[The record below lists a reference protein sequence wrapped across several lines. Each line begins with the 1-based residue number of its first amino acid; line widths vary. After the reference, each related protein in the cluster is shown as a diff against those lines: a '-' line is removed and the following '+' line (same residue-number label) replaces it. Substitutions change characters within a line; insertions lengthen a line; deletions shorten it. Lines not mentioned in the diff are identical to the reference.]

1 MAAPPTEP
9 TRSVTPADIPE
20 GFVLGTATS
29 AYQIEGAV
37 TADGRGRSI
46 WDALAMRPGAIADGS
61 SGSPACD
68 HYRRWEEDLDLLA
81 ELGVDS
87 YRFSVAWP
95 RIQPTGRG
103 TPVQAG
109 LDFYDRLVDGLLE
122 RGIQP
127 NVTLYHWDLPA
138 ALEDDLGGWR
148 HRDTAGRFAD
158 YTLHVAER
166 LADRVPRWATLN
178 EPWCS
183 AFLGYQ
189 DGEHAP
195 GVHDE
200 AGSVRAAHHL
210 LVGHGLAVQAL
221 RSVGA
226 ADVGIV
232 LNLNHVRPATDREGD
247 REAAERVD
255 GTQNRWWLGA
265 LAGQIPEDVTATSI
279 APFVDTEELVRDG
292 DAALVA
298 EPLDWLGV
306 NTYFPQVVAA
316 GEDETRRPAGPGL
329 DGTVLTPPAPGEPT
343 NMLGWRI
350 DPERAAAVLHQA
362 HAFHPGLP
370 LLVTENG
377 IPLRDEVAVDG
388 GVHDPARVAYLTD
401 HLAAL
406 LDVRSSGVPLEGY
419 YAWSLLDNFE
429 WAHGYEPRFGIVHVD
444 YQTQERT
451 PKDSFHWLQGLARGR

>member
-1 MAAPPTEP
+1 MAVPPTEP
-9 TRSVTPADIPE
+9 TREVRPGDLPD

-29 AYQIEGAV
+29 SYQIEGAV

-46 WDALAMRPGAIADGS
+46 WDALAWRPGAIADGS
-61 SGSPACD
+61 SGDPACD

-95 RIQPTGRG
+95 RIQPNGRG
-103 TPVQAG
+103 KPLQAG

-122 RGIQP
+122 RGIAP

-158 YTLHVAER
+158 YALHVATR
-166 LADRVPRWATLN
+166 LADRVPTWATLN

-183 AFLGYQ
+183 AFLGYER
-189 DGEHAP
+189 GIHAP
-195 GVHDE
+195 GETDE
-200 AGSVRAAHHL
+200 AGAVRAAHNL

-226 ADVGIV
+226 TGVGIV
-232 LNLNHVRPATDREGD
+232 LNLHRVDPATDREGD
-247 REAAERVD
+247 RDAAERVD

-265 LAGQIPEDVTATSI
+265 LAGDFPEDVVANSI
-279 APFVDTEELVRDG
+279 APFVELETLSRDG
-292 DAALVA
+292 DADLCA

-306 NTYFPQVVAA
+306 NSYGPQVVATGDDA
-316 GEDETRRPAGPGL
+316 THRPAGPGL
-329 DGTVLTPPAPGEPT
+329 DGIVHVPAHADEPT

-350 DPERAAAVLHQA
+350 DAERAAAVLHQA
-362 HAFHPGLP
+362 HEFLP
-370 LLVTENG
+370 DLPVTVTENG
-377 IPLRDEVAVDG
+377 IPLPDEVGADG
-388 GVHDPARVAYLTD
+388 AVHDPARVAYLTD
-401 HLAAL
+401 HLAAM
-406 LDVRSSGVPLEGY
+406 LDTRAEGVPLAGY
-419 YAWSLLDNFE
+419 HAWSLLDNFE
-429 WAHGYEPRFGIVHVD
+429 WAHGYPPRFGIVHVD
-444 YQTQERT
+444 FETQERT
-451 PKDSFHWLQGLARGR
+451 PKDSYRWLQELARGR

>member
-1 MAAPPTEP
+1 MAAPPTAP
-9 TRSVTPADIPE
+9 TREVTPGDLPD
-20 GFVLGTATS
+20 GFVLGVATS
-29 AYQIEGAV
+29 SHQIEGAV

-68 HYRRWEEDLDLLA
+68 HYRRWEDDLDLLA

-95 RIQPTGRG
+95 RIQPNGRG
-103 TPVQAG
+103 RPLQAG

-122 RGIQP
+122 RGIRP

-158 YTLHVAER
+158 YALLVAER
-166 LADRVPRWATLN
+166 LADRVPAWSTLN

-183 AFLGYQ
+183 AFLGYER
-189 DGEHAP
+189 GEHAP
-195 GVHDE
+195 GVRDE

-226 ADVGIV
+226 EGLGIV
-232 LNLNHVRPATDREGD
+232 LNLNDVRPATDREGD
-247 REAAERVD
+247 RDAAERVD

-265 LAGQIPEDVTATSI
+265 LTGAIPEDVLATSV
-279 APFVDTEELVRDG
+279 APFVELEELAREG
-292 DAALVA
+292 DAALWA
-298 EPLDWLGV
+298 EPLDWLGI
-306 NTYFPQVVAA
+306 NSYGPQVVAA
-316 GEDETRRPAGPGL
+316 GDDDDRRPAGPGL
-329 DGTVLTPPAPGEPT
+329 DGVVHVPADSSEPT

-350 DPERAAAVLHQA
+350 DAERAAAVLHQA
-362 HAFHPGLP
+362 HAFLP
-370 LLVTENG
+370 DLPITVAENG
-377 IPLRDEVAVDG
+377 IPLPDEVGADG
-388 GVHDPARVAYLTD
+388 AVHDPARVAYLTD
-401 HLAAL
+401 HLAAM
-406 LDVRSSGVPLEGY
+406 LDTRDDGVPLVGY
-419 YAWSLLDNFE
+419 HAWSLLDNFE
-429 WAHGYEPRFGIVHVD
+429 WAHGYGPRFGIVHVD
-444 YQTQERT
+444 YDTQERT
-451 PKDSFHWLQGLARGR
+451 PKDSYRWLQDLARGR

>member
-1 MAAPPTEP
+1 M
-9 TRSVTPADIPE
+9 
-20 GFVLGTATS
+20 LGTATS

-46 WDALAMRPGAIADGS
+46 WDAYALQPGAIADGS
-61 SGSPACD
+61 SGAVACD
-68 HYRRWEEDLDLLA
+68 HYRRWQDDLDLLA

-103 TPVQAG
+103 TPLQAG

-122 RGIQP
+122 RGIRP

-158 YTLHVAER
+158 YAHVVAER
-166 LADRVPRWATLN
+166 LADRVVWWSTLN

-189 DGEHAP
+189 RGVHAP
-195 GVHDE
+195 GAHDQPG
-200 AGSVRAAHHL
+200 AVRAAHHL

-221 RSVGA
+221 RAVGA
-226 ADVGIV
+226 QQVGIV
-232 LNLNHVRPATDREGD
+232 LNLNQVTPATDSEGD
-247 REAAERVD
+247 RDAAGRMD
-255 GTQNRWWLGA
+255 GTQNRYWLGS
-265 LAGQIPEDVTATSI
+265 LAGDPPADVAD
-279 APFVDTEELVRDG
+279 AFAGFVDPEQLHRAG
-292 DAALVA
+292 DADLHA

-306 NTYFPQVVAA
+306 NTYYPEVVAA
-316 GEDETRRPAGPGL
+316 GDDPVRRPAGPGL
-329 DGTVLTPPAPGEPT
+329 DGVVKVVPSRDQPT

-350 DPERAAAVLHQA
+350 DADRAAAVLHQA
-362 HAFHPGLP
+362 HAHLP
-370 LLVTENG
+370 DLPIMVAENG
-377 IPLRDEVAVDG
+377 IPLPDALDGEGQVADR
-388 GVHDPARVAYLTD
+388 ARVAYLTD

-406 LDVRSSGVPLEGY
+406 LATRAEGVPLEGY

-429 WAHGYEPRFGIVHVD
+429 WAHGYAPRFGLVHVD
-444 YQTQERT
+444 YDTQERT
-451 PKDSFHWLQGLARGR
+451 PKRSFHWLADLARSR

>member
-1 MAAPPTEP
+1 MADPPTEP
-9 TRSVTPADIPE
+9 TRTLTPGDLPE

-37 TADGRGRSI
+37 AADGRGRSI
-46 WDALAMRPGAIADGS
+46 WDAFAMRPGAIADGS
-61 SGSPACD
+61 SGAPACE
-68 HYRRWEEDLDLLA
+68 HYHRWEEDLDLLA

-103 TPVQAG
+103 APLQAG

-122 RGIQP
+122 RGVRP

-158 YTLHVAER
+158 YALAVAER
-166 LADRVPRWATLN
+166 LADRVPQWSTLN

-183 AFLGYQ
+183 AFLGYER
-189 DGEHAP
+189 GVHAP
-195 GVHDE
+195 GVRDE
-200 AGSVRAAHHL
+200 AGAVRAAHHL

-226 ADVGIV
+226 SDVGIV
-232 LNLNHVRPATDREGD
+232 LNLNDVRPATDRPAD
-247 REAAERVD
+247 RDAAARMD

-265 LAGQIPEDVTATSI
+265 LAGQVPEDVVASSI
-279 APFVDTEELVRDG
+279 APFVELEELVHDG
-292 DAALVA
+292 DDELLA

-306 NTYFPQVVAA
+306 NTYYPEVVAA
-316 GEDETRRPAGPGL
+316 GDDPDRRPAGPGL
-329 DGTVLTPPAPGEPT
+329 DGVVQVRPARDEPT

-350 DPERAAAVLHQA
+350 DAGRAAAVLHQA
-362 HAFHPGLP
+362 HAFHPDLP

-377 IPLRDEVAVDG
+377 IPLPDEVAPDG
-388 GVHDPARVAYLTD
+388 SVHDPARIAYLTD

-406 LDVRSSGVPLEGY
+406 LDARQAGVPLEGY

-429 WAHGYEPRFGIVHVD
+429 WAHGYGPRFGIVHVD
-444 YQTQERT
+444 YATQERT
-451 PKDSFHWLQGLARGR
+451 PKDSYHWLQDLAHGR